1 VASDFSF
8 THLTHEEARMK
19 AARVLLA
26 VAALS
31 SFTGI
36 VGCESPTPETP
47 AEREMMQSD
56 AQAALERM
64 YSNDPSL
71 RSVVESSYAYA
82 IFPKVGKAGLIA
94 GGAGGR
100 GEVYRNGRLVGY
112 ASLSQASVGAQI
124 GAQNFDEL
132 IVFKDPAAFDKFK
145 TNEYT
150 PAANATAVAVKSGAG
165 AGTDFKSGT
174 ATFVLPTSGAMAEA
188 SIGGQHYEF
197 QPLTNEQRNNE

>member
-1 VASDFSF
+1 
-8 THLTHEEARMK
+8 MK
-19 AARVLLA
+19 AARIFLA
-26 VAALS
+26 VATLS
-31 SFTGI
+31 SFTV

-47 AEREMMQSD
+47 AEQQEVRDE
-56 AQAALERM
+56 AQAALQRM
-64 YSNDPSL
+64 YNHDPSL
-71 RSVVESSYAYA
+71 RNVVANAYAYA

-100 GEVYRNGRLVGY
+100 GEVYQNGRLVGY
-112 ASLSQASVGAQI
+112 ATLSQASVGAQI

-165 AGTDFKSGT
+165 TGTDFKSGT

>member
-1 VASDFSF
+1 
-8 THLTHEEARMK
+8 MK
-19 AARVLLA
+19 AARVIVA

-31 SFTGI
+31 SFAV

-47 AEREMMQSD
+47 AEQQEMRSD
-56 AQAALERM
+56 ARIALERM

-71 RSVVESSYAYA
+71 RGVVENSYAYA
-82 IFPKVGKAGLIA
+82 IFPKVSKAGLIA

-112 ASLSQASVGAQI
+112 ATLSQASVGAQI

-132 IVFKDPAAFDKFK
+132 IVFKDPAAFEKFK
-145 TNEYT
+145 SNEYT

-165 AGTDFKSGT
+165 SGTDFKAGT

-197 QPLTNEQRNNE
+197 QPLSTETNE